1 MVDFIFSQETLT
13 TVQWMLRAITSF
25 IVLLFSVKLMGQ
37 RAISQLRLIDFIMA
51 LIIGNILAHPLSDAH
66 SGLKGSMITTCVL
79 VILYII
85 NVFTSLK
92 WGKLRRFFDPSPFT
106 LIENGQIVYKSLA
119 RARISID
126 FLLSELRKEKIVDI
140 EKVSLALWEPDGTIS
155 LFLDP
160 QYKALTPADM
170 HITTKAF
177 TLPKTIIKEGKI
189 DFKELNQDGKD
200 EVWLKKS
207 LKMTYNADVNNILL
221 ATIDNND
228 NIKVFFY
235 K

>member
-1 MVDFIFSQETLT
+1 
-13 TVQWMLRAITSF
+13 
-25 IVLLFSVKLMGQ
+25 MGQ
-37 RAISQLRLIDFIMA
+37 RAISQLRLLDFLIA
-51 LIIGNILAHPLSDAH
+51 LIIGNILAHPLSDEQL
-66 SGLKGSMITTCVL
+66 GLKGPLITTAVL
-79 VILYII
+79 VLLYII
-85 NVFTSLK
+85 NVFSSLK
-92 WGKLRRFFDPSPFT
+92 WGKLRSSFDHSPFP

-160 QYKALTPADM
+160 QYKALTPADI
-170 HITTKAF
+170 HIATKAF

-207 LKMTYNADVNNILL
+207 LKMTYNADVNDILL